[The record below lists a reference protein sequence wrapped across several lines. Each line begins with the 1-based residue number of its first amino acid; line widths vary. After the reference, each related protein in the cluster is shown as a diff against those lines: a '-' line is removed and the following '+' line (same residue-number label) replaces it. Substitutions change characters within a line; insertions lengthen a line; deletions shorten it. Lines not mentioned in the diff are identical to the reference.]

1 MIEAMTEAELYAPIE
16 WQDCSAGYED
26 ILYHKSQDGIA
37 KITINRP
44 QVRNA
49 FRPRTVKEMLQAL
62 ADAHAPVVAVLSLQ
76 QSGQLGLVQAMLAVL
91 TAVSVNS
98 LTRTTVAF
106 LAGGARFG
114 LAVGGAL
121 ALNLMVAWAW
131 WASQAGRLTL

>member
-26 ILYHKSQDGIA
+26 ILYHKSLDGIA

-62 ADAHAPVVAVLSLQ
+62 ADARCDDKVGSII
-76 QSGQLGLVQAMLAVL
+76 L
-91 TAVSVNS
+91 TGFGEK
-98 LTRTTVAF
+98 AF
-106 LAGGARFG
+106 
-114 LAVGGAL
+114 
-121 ALNLMVAWAW
+121 
-131 WASQAGRLTL
+131 